1 MTRTQ
6 VSLDTDMYEQA
17 REEAGRLGISF
28 AELTRRALGQFL
40 RQQPR
45 AEQPWLRFAGAVE
58 GGDAG
63 ASQSVDEV
71 VYDRDRP

>member
-1 MTRTQ
+1 MTRTK
-6 VSLDTDMYEQA
+6 VSLDSDMYEQA
-17 REEAGRLGISF
+17 REEANRQGISF
-28 AELTRRALGQFL
+28 AELCRRALGQFL

-45 AEQPWLRFAGAVE
+45 ADQPWLRFAGVVE
-58 GGDAG
+58 AGGPD